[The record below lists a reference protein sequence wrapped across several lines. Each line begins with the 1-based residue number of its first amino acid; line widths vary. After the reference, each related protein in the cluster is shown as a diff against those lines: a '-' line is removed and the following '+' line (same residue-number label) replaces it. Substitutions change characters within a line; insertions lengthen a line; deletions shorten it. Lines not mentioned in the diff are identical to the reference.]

1 MISSKI
7 SFPVQGSDHVGSI
20 DYQLHQALPINK
32 SLVDLLGNTKKLQH
46 KLTMERTNQIVS
58 SILAN
63 PQSKRSA
70 ARFGSLQGVGPG
82 ACLDSIPLSAKF
94 AIKPGDFRLA
104 TRMRLGCEMPLG
116 SVVSTCECG
125 KDIDSDGYH
134 LLTCKTGGG
143 PIWTHETLA
152 SVWSDCLQHLKITHH
167 REPRNRYINSDD
179 RPDIIA
185 FDAQSGC
192 DIELDI
198 SVAHPWAQHVIS
210 LAALEDGVAAGK
222 REVEKSKKYAGEW
235 DVWGHPSN
243 CIALVFE
250 HFGRWGDDALQFL
263 HRLSL
268 QSINEDGRKNSSE
281 FKTFW
286 RRCLSVALQRC
297 NASVMTRK
305 LARLAKSK
313 DPTLDSYLLQP
324 FVN

>member
-1 MISSKI
+1 MGKI
-7 SFPVQGSDHVGSI
+7 LIAMDTIFGR
-20 DYQLHQALPINK
+20 AR
-32 SLVDLLGNTKKLQH
+32 LV
-46 KLTMERTNQIVS
+46 ES
-58 SILAN
+58 
-63 PQSKRSA
+63 
-70 ARFGSLQGVGPG
+70 
-82 ACLDSIPLSAKF
+82 
-94 AIKPGDFRLA
+94 
-104 TRMRLGCEMPLG
+104 
-116 SVVSTCECG
+116 
-125 KDIDSDGYH
+125 
-134 LLTCKTGGG
+134 
-143 PIWTHETLA
+143 IWTHETLP

-243 CIALVFE
+243 CMALVFE

-286 RRCLSVALQRC
+286 RRCLLWPYRDVTPVS
-297 NASVMTRK
+297 
-305 LARLAKSK
+305 
-313 DPTLDSYLLQP
+313 
-324 FVN
+324 